1 MKTNNKNKRRKL
13 NWYNISKLFLFLAAF
28 GFLACSLFI
37 NTRNTNLSMKIQEAN
52 EELNRLKT
60 ENASINIEIQSLEN
74 KDRVYVIAQAADM
87 NQNQANIVSV
97 VGD

>member
-1 MKTNNKNKRRKL
+1 MTVKYKKKVRRATA
-13 NWYNISKLFLFLAAF
+13 YTISRFVFFLLLFVCLAAK
-28 GFLACSLFI
+28 LFI
-37 NTRNTNLSMKIQEAN
+37 NTRNTNLTIKIQEAN
-52 EELNRLKT
+52 TELMNIKN